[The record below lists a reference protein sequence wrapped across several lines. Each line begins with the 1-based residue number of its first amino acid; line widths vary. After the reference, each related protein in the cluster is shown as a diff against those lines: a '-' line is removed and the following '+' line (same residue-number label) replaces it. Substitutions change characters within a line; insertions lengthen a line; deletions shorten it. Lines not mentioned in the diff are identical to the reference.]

1 MFNTKSKVEE
11 VKHLLASYIPA
22 VEKMATQ
29 LKKYGVAF
37 EEVEEL
43 QAENELLTHQLDA
56 VMRGSITERLEQTK
70 LRQEYKQAVALLD
83 RIPPEI
89 KQHYASPVPQNSE
102 PMK

>member
-1 MFNTKSKVEE
+1 
-11 VKHLLASYIPA
+11 
-22 VEKMATQ
+22 MATQ

-37 EEVEEL
+37 EKVEEL
-43 QAENELLTHQLDA
+43 QAENEQLTRELDTSK
-56 VMRGSITERLEQTK
+56 RGSIHEKLEQAK
-70 LRQEYKQAVALLD
+70 LQREYKQAVALLD